1 MPAGFLSKWT
11 AYQRA
16 AASSWRYQP
25 QYRYT
30 ANDQAYRLFT
40 LALAGSPD
48 KGAMNRMR
56 ETADLPSL
64 ARWFLAAA
72 YATTGRPEVAQ
83 SLIDVRNLKPDNDYS
98 SYYYGSSLRDQS
110 IILYT
115 LTTIGNTTEAMELLK
130 EIAAALSRDQW
141 YSTQTTAWGLF
152 SYMNF
157 SRAVKGD
164 NSKPLKVSFDF
175 NGKTEQLSSAEGGI
189 MRTLKPAASNKLTIE
204 NESDKPL
211 FVTFTEEGVP
221 QTTDQTVTENNLTM
235 KVDYTDMEQKPVDVD
250 FTAPGQRVHDAGDC
264 YKHDVPSD
272 Q

>member
-1 MPAGFLSKWT
+1 MLPERLYLWPGSSYPDDWVTSYAGHFAIEAQKAGYTLPAGFLSKWT

-83 SLIDVRNLKPDNDYS
+83 SLIDVRNLKADDDYS

-115 LTTIGNTTEAMELLK
+115 LTTIGP
-130 EIAAALSRDQW
+130 D
-141 YSTQTTAWGLF
+141 
-152 SYMNF
+152 
-157 SRAVKGD
+157 
-164 NSKPLKVSFDF
+164 
-175 NGKTEQLSSAEGGI
+175 
-189 MRTLKPAASNKLTIE
+189 
-204 NESDKPL
+204 
-211 FVTFTEEGVP
+211 
-221 QTTDQTVTENNLTM
+221 
-235 KVDYTDMEQKPVDVD
+235 
-250 FTAPGQRVHDAGDC
+250 H
-264 YKHDVPSD
+264 
-272 Q
+272 